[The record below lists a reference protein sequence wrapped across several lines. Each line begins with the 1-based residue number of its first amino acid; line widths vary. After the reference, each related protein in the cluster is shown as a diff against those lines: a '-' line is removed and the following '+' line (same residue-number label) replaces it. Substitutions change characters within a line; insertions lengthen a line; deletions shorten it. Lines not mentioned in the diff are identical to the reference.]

1 MMAITI
7 GLLLAGIGALLYVKR
22 KSIEVIYN
30 QVRIRVRESFFATK
44 HNTTEATKFLK
55 NSYKITYCLTYDIE
69 RLADFNRQN
78 LLGKP
83 ILETQL

>member
-30 QVRIRVRESFFATK
+30 KDYWAVLAVVSTPFFI
-44 HNTTEATKFLK
+44 
-55 NSYKITYCLTYDIE
+55 S
-69 RLADFNRQN
+69 
-78 LLGKP
+78 
-83 ILETQL
+83 